1 MPRYALLEHVAAP
14 DDPAGIHYDL
24 LLEDGAACRTWRL
37 SAIPQ
42 ASGDACGAR
51 EIARHRLAWL
61 DAVEGEV
68 SGDRG
73 RIRRVAGGE
82 CEPGDDG
89 SLSFQSGPLAGR
101 LVFEGDVCRIV
112 S

>member
-1 MPRYALLEHVAAP
+1 MPRYVLLEHVAAP

-24 LLEDGAACRTWRL
+24 ILEDGDACRTWRL
-37 SAIPQ
+37 SAIPR
-42 ASGDACGAR
+42 ASGEACDAR
-51 EIARHRLAWL
+51 EIVRHRRAWL

-68 SGDRG
+68 SGGRG
-73 RIRRVAGGE
+73 RIRRIAGGE
-82 CEPGDDG
+82 CEQCAAG
-89 SLSFQSGPLAGR
+89 SLWFQSGPLAGR